1 MTREPVIV
9 PAPYKLDTMQK
20 HGTLYVVATPIG
32 NLEDITLRALR
43 VLREVSLIAAED
55 TRVTRKLLSHYDI
68 HTPMTAYH
76 QHSRGRKAEELV
88 ERLESGN
95 DIALVSDAGTPGISD
110 PGHELIELAIKAK
123 IPIVVIPGANAII
136 TALAAS
142 GLPTARFAFE
152 GFPPRKENEKRAF
165 FRRLK
170 DDTRTLVIYESPLR
184 LLGTLKMALAELGD
198 RRAAVVREA
207 TKIFEEIFR
216 GTLSECIERF
226 TRPKAKGEITIV
238 IEGARPT
245 PNKDHISLDIEKKI
259 RALLDQGV
267 SERDAVRIIAAE
279 TGLPRREIYSS
290 ALKMKKKNQFPTDT
304 SGGI

>member
-1 MTREPVIV
+1 
-9 PAPYKLDTMQK
+9 MQK
-20 HGTLYVVATPIG
+20 CGTLYVVATPIG

-43 VLREVSLIAAED
+43 VLREVSVIAAED

-76 QHSRGRKAEELV
+76 QHSRGRRAEELV
-88 ERLESGN
+88 ERLKSGS
-95 DIALVSDAGTPGISD
+95 DAALVSDAGTPGISD
-110 PGHELIELAIKAK
+110 PGHELIDLAIKAG

-152 GFPPRKENEKRAF
+152 GFPPRKESEKKAF
-165 FRRLK
+165 FKGLK
-170 DDTRTLVIYESPLR
+170 DDARTLVIYESPLR
-184 LLGTLKMALAELGD
+184 LLGTLKTALSELGD

-207 TKIFEEIFR
+207 TKVFEEVFR

-226 TRPKAKGEITIV
+226 THPKAKGEITVV
-238 IEGARPT
+238 IEGARLTKEPE
-245 PNKDHISLDIEKKI
+245 HVEADIERKI
-259 RALLDQGV
+259 QELLDQGL

-279 TGLPRREIYSS
+279 TGLPRRGIYKL
-290 ALKMKKKNQFPTDT
+290 AFEMKKGK
-304 SGGI
+304 